1 MGPPSSQVMPLFPE
15 CSAGIEEQRPALK
28 GARVAARNAKEW
40 IKSEGL
46 GKMISKTKQ
55 QDE

>member
-15 CSAGIEEQRPALK
+15 CSAGIEKQRPALK